1 MDTRRFGVAQTAAD
15 MCQVTEENIMEFAE
29 RMNRFGEGV
38 FSRLAEIKRQK
49 LEAGESVVD
58 LSIGAPN
65 IPPAQHILD
74 VLCKEAADKSNYIYA
89 INDQKDLLQAV
100 SQWYER
106 RYGVN
111 LDPDTEICSLLGSQ
125 EGLAHIAMSIV
136 DEGDL
141 VLVPDPCYPVF
152 ADGPRLAGAELYYMP
167 QKKENGYVIRLSD
180 IPEEVAQRAK
190 FMVVSYPNN
199 PTAVMA
205 PDSFYEELIAF
216 AKKYDII
223 VLHDNAYSELVFDG
237 RHCGS
242 FLRFPGAKE
251 VGVEFNSLSKTYG
264 LAGARIGFCVGNPE
278 VVKHLKLLKSNMDYG
293 MFLPIQAAAVAALT
307 GDQDCV
313 YDTMKAYEAR
323 RDILCDGFRSI
334 GWEMDRPVA
343 TMFVWAPIPKQYKSS
358 EAFVMDL
365 VEKTGVMVTP
375 GSAFGPSGEGFVR
388 MALVQDREALE
399 RAIHAVDESGIFS
412 KENS

>member
-1 MDTRRFGVAQTAAD
+1 MQFSKRLD
-15 MCQVTEENIMEFAE
+15 
-29 RMNRFGEGV
+29 RFGEEIFAALNNRRMELEQQGMKIYNMSV
-38 FSRLAEIKRQK
+38 GTPDFKTPEHIKKALAEAAMDDNNWKYSLRDLPEL
-49 LEAGESVVD
+49 LEAVC
-58 LSIGAPN
+58 AYYKKRF
-65 IPPAQHILD
+65 D
-74 VLCKEAADKSNYIYA
+74 VELT
-89 INDQKDLLQAV
+89 
-100 SQWYER
+100 
-106 RYGVN
+106 
-111 LDPDTEICSLLGSQ
+111 PDMVMTVYGSQ
-125 EGLAHIAMSIV
+125 EGMGHLGMALC
-136 DEGDL
+136 DEGDV
-141 VLVPDPCYPVF
+141 VLLPDPCYPVF
-152 ADGPRLAGAELYYMP
+152 AAGSLMAGAKPYYYP
-167 QKKENGYVIRLSD
+167 LVAEHDFLPYVKD
-180 IPEEVAQRAK
+180 IPEEVARKAK
-190 FMVVSYPNN
+190 LMVVSYPNN
-199 PTAVMA
+199 PTTAMA
-205 PDSFYEELIAF
+205 PAQFYRDLVAF

-237 RHCGS
+237 KTCGS
-242 FLRFPGAKE
+242 FLSYPGAKE
-251 VGVEFNSLSKTYG
+251 IGVEFNSLSKTYG
-264 LAGARIGFCVGNPE
+264 LAGARIGFCLGNKE
-278 VVKHLKLLKSNMDYG
+278 VVKHLKMLKSNMDYG

-365 VEKTGVMVTP
+365 VENTGFIVTP